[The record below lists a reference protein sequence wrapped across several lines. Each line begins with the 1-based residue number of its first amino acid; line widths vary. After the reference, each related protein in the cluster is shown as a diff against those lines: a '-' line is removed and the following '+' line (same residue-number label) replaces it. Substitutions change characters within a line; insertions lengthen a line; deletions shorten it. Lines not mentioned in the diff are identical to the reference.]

1 MSDKKVEIPLDLLLD
16 LRQQTAGALDGAP
29 ASVLQLLN
37 CLESY
42 ELQQRSDAAFALHYP
57 NLTKET
63 EVKALANEVFQ
74 FLEFLAER
82 GVHLAKY
89 GDGDQLVWAAHKNG
103 NTGFIDDFYELDRK
117 ATEREREA
125 LLAAFIEQQDG
136 GLPRVVR
143 S

>member
-16 LRQQTAGALDGAP
+16 LRQQTAGVLDAAP
-29 ASVLQLLN
+29 ASVLRLLGY
-37 CLESY
+37 LDSY

-63 EVKALANEVFQ
+63 GVKAQAKEVFQ
-74 FLEFLAER
+74 FLEFLGER

-89 GDGDQLVWAAHKNG
+89 SHGDQLVWATHKNG
-103 NTGFIDDFYELDRK
+103 TTGFIDDFYELDRK
-117 ATEREREA
+117 AIEQEREA
-125 LLAAFIEQQDG
+125 LLAAFIEQRDG
-136 GLPRVVR
+136 GLPQVVK

>member
-1 MSDKKVEIPLDLLLD
+1 MSDKKVLIPLDLLLD

-37 CLESY
+37 CLDSY

-63 EVKALANEVFQ
+63 EVKARANEVFQ

-82 GVHLAKY
+82 GVNLAKY
-89 GDGDQLVWAAHKNG
+89 GDGDQLVWATHKNG
-103 NTGFIDDFYELDRK
+103 KTGFIDDFYELDRK

-125 LLAAFIEQQDG
+125 LLAAFIEQRDG
-136 GLPRVVR
+136 GLPQVVK